1 MLKYSVFI
9 FSCYAF
15 VFISWQNQAINFI
28 GLSSTLFAFHR
39 LIVPK
44 GARNNFNKKGEHYGM
59 VLVGVNHYW
68 RN

>member
-28 GLSSTLFAFHR
+28 GLSSTLFCYAN
-39 LIVPK
+39 L
-44 GARNNFNKKGEHYGM
+44 NKFSF
-59 VLVGVNHYW
+59 
-68 RN
+68 